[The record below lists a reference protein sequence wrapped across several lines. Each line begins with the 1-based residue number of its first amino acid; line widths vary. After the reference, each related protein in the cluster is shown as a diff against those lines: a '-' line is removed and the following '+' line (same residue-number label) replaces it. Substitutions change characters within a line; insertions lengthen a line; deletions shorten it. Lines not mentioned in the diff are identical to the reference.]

1 MKVSRIALLAA
12 TGWLTATPVYAACSP
27 GLAVAVS
34 GVTIDTPGCDVIWTN
49 TPTIPLTTP
58 TVNPGDPAPTPGS
71 HGIEVIV
78 KDTATNKVG
87 SDGGKIVDVIN
98 ANAHTM
104 IHNDTVLDNKKVD
117 KTRLDIFGPSPAAPA
132 GSLEHWAGGVNHTLG
147 THNDQIVALQNLT
160 ASHTASI
167 NAHSALL
174 SDHSARLNE
183 HEKGLAIAMAM
194 PDAWLS
200 DKERF
205 AIAGN
210 LGGFGDETAVG
221 FAAIIRVDEHWSLNS
236 KLGSDTQF
244 EQFGWTV
251 GARAGF

>member
-1 MKVSRIALLAA
+1 MKVSRIALTVAAGLVISSSAQAADWSNAVNGFQGGIGGSNYIAVKPDGTYVPSAQVNADGSFKDTCVGCSWRPAVVGDAAAPGGTAKYTTPYAYAGNPANGSFTAIGADGLLIHNGSLIVNGDNIPGHLSAHDAMLSQHAA
-12 TGWLTATPVYAACSP
+12 T
-27 GLAVAVS
+27 
-34 GVTIDTPGCDVIWTN
+34 
-49 TPTIPLTTP
+49 
-58 TVNPGDPAPTPGS
+58 
-71 HGIEVIV
+71 
-78 KDTATNKVG
+78 
-87 SDGGKIVDVIN
+87 
-98 ANAHTM
+98 
-104 IHNDTVLDNKKVD
+104 
-117 KTRLDIFGPSPAAPA
+117 
-132 GSLEHWAGGVNHTLG
+132 
-147 THNDQIVALQNLT
+147 
-160 ASHTASI
+160 
-167 NAHSALL
+167 L

-221 FAAIIRVDEHWSLNS
+221 LAAIIRVDEHWSLNG
-236 KLGSDTQF
+236 KFGSDTQF